1 MFVKVLLIIA
11 ICAQLV
17 ASVYAIKLVGATKFS
32 SIWWLFIVSFMLLC
46 VERVL
51 QFVMV
56 GGVEIPL
63 NIFWWTGLVVS
74 IGLSIGVMYA
84 HRLFKYIERLNLM
97 RQAVSKRILSAVIRT
112 EEKSRSAF
120 SKELHDGLGPLLST
134 AKMSLSALSNPD
146 VSPERREA
154 IASNATH
161 IIDEAIASL
170 REISNN
176 LSPHVLNDFGLV
188 LGLRNFINKNSAL
201 CGIKLQFFSNIE
213 SERFDRDLEVTIYRT
228 VCELFNN
235 SLKHSQCDTI
245 SLSIFKKNNQ
255 LQVGYSDNGKGF
267 STRPIEDRGMGL
279 SNITS
284 RINSISG
291 LIDIE
296 SSEGKGMQAWISIP
310 ISADKENKSH

>member
-1 MFVKVLLIIA
+1 MLFIKALLIIA
-11 ICAQLV
+11 ICTQLV

-32 SIWWLFIVSFMLLC
+32 SIWWLFIISFMLLC

-56 GGVEIPL
+56 GGTEIPL

-84 HRLFKYIERLNLM
+84 HRLFMYIDRLNQQ
-97 RQAVSKRILSAVIRT
+97 RQFTSRRILSAVIRT
-112 EEKSRSAF
+112 EEKSRSTF

-134 AKMSLSALSNPD
+134 AKMSLSALNNQNLSD
-146 VSPERREA
+146 EQRKA
-154 IASNATH
+154 IVGDTTYLIN
-161 IIDEAIASL
+161 EAIASL

-188 LGLRNFINKNSAL
+188 KGLRNFITKNSAL
-201 CGIKLQFFSNIE
+201 AGIKLQFITNLKE
-213 SERFDRDLEVTIYRT
+213 ERFDRDTEVTIYRT
-228 VCELFNN
+228 LCELFNN
-235 SLKHSQCDTI
+235 SLKHSSCSKI
-245 SLSIFKKNNQ
+245 MVSLLKDQTAIR
-255 LQVGYSDNGKGF
+255 VTYRDNGRGF
-267 STRPIEDRGMGL
+267 TIKPVEDRGMGI

-291 LIDIE
+291 KIEIE
-296 SSEGKGMQAWISIP
+296 SIEGMGMSARIEIP
-310 ISADKENKSH
+310 LTKS

>member
-1 MFVKVLLIIA
+1 MFIKILLIIA
-11 ICAQLV
+11 ICTQLV
-17 ASVYAIKLVGATKFS
+17 ASLYAIRLVGATKYS
-32 SIWWLFIVSFMLLC
+32 SIWWLFIVSFLLLC

-56 GGVEIPL
+56 GGREIPL

-84 HRLFKYIERLNLM
+84 HRLVTYIERLNKQ
-97 RQAVSKRILSAVIRT
+97 RQFISKRILSAVIRT
-112 EEKSRSAF
+112 EERSRSTF

-134 AKMSLSALSNPD
+134 AKMSLTALSSSK
-146 VSPERREA
+146 VSEERRQA
-154 IASNATH
+154 ILADTTYV
-161 IIDEAIASL
+161 IDEAIASL

-188 LGLRNFINKNSAL
+188 RGLRNFINKNSAL
-201 CGIKLQFFSNIE
+201 CGVKLQFASNLDE
-213 SERFDRDLEVTIYRT
+213 ERFASDLEVTIYRT

-235 SLKHSQCDTI
+235 SIKHSGCTEI
-245 SLSIFKKNNQ
+245 SLSL
-255 LQVGYSDNGKGF
+255 LQEDDHLRVTYRDNGCGF
-267 STRPIEDRGMGL
+267 SIRPVEDRGMGL

-291 LIDIE
+291 KIE
-296 SSEGKGMQAWISIP
+296 FESAEGEGMCARIWIP
-310 ISADKENKSH
+310 LTETK